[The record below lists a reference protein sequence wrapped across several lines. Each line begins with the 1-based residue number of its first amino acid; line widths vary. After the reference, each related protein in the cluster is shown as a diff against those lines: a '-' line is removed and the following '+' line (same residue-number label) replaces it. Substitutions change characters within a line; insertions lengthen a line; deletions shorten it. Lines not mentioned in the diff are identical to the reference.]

1 MGFPKVGLGG
11 GKQGG
16 QAKWGGRGV
25 KEVGMWGSSCG
36 GASCKKGNGLVNQK
50 MGCSKSKH
58 QNP

>member
-1 MGFPKVGLGG
+1 
-11 GKQGG
+11 
-16 QAKWGGRGV
+16 
-25 KEVGMWGSSCG
+25 VGMWGSSCG